1 MSETSALILSPI
13 PHSDFLNLGPLV
25 ASPSDITSILISAIN
40 NSSQPQT
47 VYLSFSKNIASILLL
62 HAITPVTTSHPSTNQ
77 FDSIKNINLLHI
89 QTFSSHKV
97 TIPPNSSIPL
107 NLSIS
112 ATARPDHPADLSG
125 NLDLFTDP
133 SKSPS
138 FSLPLRG
145 RIYYSVLRPDRDFLD
160 FGRCSVGTWYYNE
173 LVVQNT
179 ADVSTNFTI
188 STDFPVI
195 NDPEQTSICFRDH
208 NFDHVLDLSKIPIPP
223 LGTVRVKVGVR
234 PLTIGDEE
242 RYFSLQ
248 NLRNPLDT
256 SYVHLI
262 AKGTAEHVAESLH
275 VSCGSEIDFGDCYAH
290 YQTSQDISLHN
301 DYNETITVTLSSDRR
316 QQIYYQVLQEHAH
329 SDILAPHSLHDFYL
343 ASSPLDALV
352 AENPTQLTNSSTII
366 ADDHKCPELGSTTRN
381 QLTERVTLWAGQRK
395 KLKVWYVPAFKT
407 SREGVSDS
415 RHSMREDLTR
425 LRAQRFH
432 LVFRLPMEESRTIT
446 ARAKVCESTIR
457 LERDQVY
464 LGDCDVLVPYQTK
477 TTIINCSDLPALV
490 KISYV
495 SKCVRAAVHD
505 IVIPP
510 RDTYDL
516 VFYFVPRQVNPGYRK
531 VITFCNLRNPHAPD
545 VTFTLRANCVDKQG
559 ISLHTLFY
567 KILAPGPTNEV
578 TFGNTVANRPTISA
592 FRVRNETNSKLVL
605 KLECTNGIST
615 YAPPSAL
622 TRATWVAQRLL
633 GYNIVRGLPSFG
645 EKVRPRFDDSL
656 PEKHALNVTAQYRTA
671 VSLLDPGVGREY
683 LPARCIPQHDKI
695 DEFERACSWGY
706 ALENLDRQ
714 TETED
719 ILNNEIEIDTNDD
732 MSDPGTSLDSELFA
746 GEDNWSK
753 LVDILHNYN
762 KGLLELVP
770 TSFSN
775 SEAELKFMER
785 QLQPIRRLDAALR
798 DGFLT
803 ETDTVSV
810 PPKSE
815 IMVVIKMTLTDEDVS
830 GSCKLR
836 SFERNLVVRM
846 VEYDKSW
853 LQHVASDGGIKLSV
867 EELVEM
873 AKCRTPRE
881 VTLAVRACKSAMSVE
896 PLSQVNFGVV
906 RVGDQKDKAI
916 TIVNLSEAPL
926 LFEIGKRGLN
936 DRNELRLNVGGETRG
951 VVPPYFTRVVPF
963 IFAPVTEG
971 PFEREVIIHNR
982 MDLSAS
988 GHLIV
993 KAVVSK

>member
-1 MSETSALILSPI
+1 MSETSALILSPV
-13 PHSDFLNLGPLV
+13 PHSDFLDLGALV
-25 ASPSDITSILISAIN
+25 SSPSDITSVLISAAN
-40 NSSQPQT
+40 KSSQSQT
-47 VYLSFSKNIASILLL
+47 AYLSFSKNITSILSI
-62 HAITPVTTSHPSTNQ
+62 HAITPVATSDPITNQ
-77 FDSIKNINLLHI
+77 FGPIENINLLHI
-89 QTFSSHKV
+89 QTFSPHQV
-97 TIPPNSSIPL
+97 AIPPNSSIPL
-107 NLSIS
+107 NLFIS
-112 ATARPDHPADLSG
+112 TTAHPGHPTDISG

-145 RIYYSVLRPDRDFLD
+145 KIYHSVLKPDKDHLD
-160 FGRCSVGTWYYNE
+160 FGRCSVGTWCYNE

-179 ADVSTNFTI
+179 ADVPTNFTI
-188 STDFPVI
+188 STDFPVV
-195 NDPEQTSICFRDH
+195 NDPEQTCVCFLDH
-208 NFDHVLDLSKIPIPP
+208 NSDQVLDLTKIPVPSLATI
-223 LGTVRVKVGVR
+223 RVKVGVR

-242 RYFSLQ
+242 RYFSIQ
-248 NLRNPLDT
+248 NLRNPLDV

-262 AKGTAEHVAESLH
+262 SKGTAEHVAESLH
-275 VSCGSEIDFGDCYAH
+275 VSCGSEIDFGDCYAR

-329 SDILAPHSLHDFYL
+329 SDILAPHSHHDFYL
-343 ASSPLDALV
+343 ASPLGALV

-366 ADDHKCPELGSTTRN
+366 ADDHKSSELDSTTRN
-381 QLTERVTLWAGQRK
+381 HLTERVTLWAGQRK

-407 SREGVSDS
+407 SREGDS
-415 RHSMREDLTR
+415 RHSVREDLTR
-425 LRAQRFH
+425 FRAQRFH
-432 LVFRLPMEESRTIT
+432 LVFRLPMEESRTVT
-446 ARAKVCESTIR
+446 ARAKVCESIIR

-531 VITFCNLRNPHAPD
+531 VITFRNLRNPHAPD

-592 FRVRNETNSKLVL
+592 FRVRNETDSKLVL

-656 PEKHALNVTAQYRTA
+656 PEKHSLNATDQYRTA

-695 DEFERACSWGY
+695 DELERACSWGL
-706 ALENLDRQ
+706 ALENPDHQ

-719 ILNNEIEIDTNDD
+719 ILNTEIERDTNDD
-732 MSDPGTSLDSELFA
+732 MSDPGTGLDSEFFA

-753 LVDILHNYN
+753 LMDILHSYN
-762 KGLLELVP
+762 KGLLESVP

-815 IMVVIKMTLTDEDVS
+815 ILVVIKMTLTDEDVS

-836 SFERNLVVRM
+836 SFERNLIVRM

-906 RVGDQKDKAI
+906 RVGDQKDKAF

-926 LFEIGKRGLN
+926 LFEIGKRGLS

-971 PFEREVIIHNR
+971 PLEREVIIHNR